1 MGVNP
6 VTGGDRAVLIKEIKE
21 GRRKACHDSP
31 TFIPPLWIS
40 PPRLSSPGEGG
51 PMVLGFNSLPC
62 PTAAAVIQRFCRRC
76 SGTGGTVPGSVRGK
90 GWMIFRSAGGGSCR
104 SLHRMHRSWMRQ

>member
-40 PPRLSSPGEGG
+40 PLRLSSPGERGG
-51 PMVLGFNSLPC
+51 MVLGCSSLPC
-62 PTAAAVIQRFCRRC
+62 PTATAVIQRF
-76 SGTGGTVPGSVRGK
+76 SVSVAAAAPAPGGWSLG
-90 GWMIFRSAGGGSCR
+90 AGVGRDG
-104 SLHRMHRSWMRQ
+104 

>member
-6 VTGGDRAVLIKEIKE
+6 VTGGDGAVLIKEIKE

-40 PPRLSSPGEGG
+40 PLRLSSPGEGG
-51 PMVLGFNSLPC
+51 GWFWGAVPCRAPQPLP
-62 PTAAAVIQRFCRRC
+62 
-76 SGTGGTVPGSVRGK
+76 
-90 GWMIFRSAGGGSCR
+90 
-104 SLHRMHRSWMRQ
+104 